1 MWTQE
6 VDIGKGD
13 TTYGGGEREAG
24 SSSEKQKTEE
34 EKGKSRIRKIPKV
47 HRKKKKK
54 PPSSPNCSAPA
65 FETGSSVFQV
75 SFKLGSTSDL
85 ELWILPPPPKY
96 WG

>member
-1 MWTQE
+1 MN
-6 VDIGKGD
+6 
-13 TTYGGGEREAG
+13 GGGEWEAG
-24 SSSEKQKTEE
+24 SSSVKHKTEE

-47 HRKKKKK
+47 HRKKKN
-54 PPSSPNCSAPA
+54 PPSSPNCPAPA
-65 FETGSSVFQV
+65 FETGCSVFQV